1 MYINVFFFL
10 DFYEYA
16 CGGWLKT
23 NLIPNGFPRWGTL
36 SKITYSNQLII
47 KEQLESN
54 STIVYSDA
62 ENKARLFYSSCIDKN
77 STIERLGSKPLKNIL
92 NKFIFKNETT
102 NQININDTFD
112 SIFELLQFK
121 FGVNAFFEFDVLDD
135 DKNSSFSNIEL
146 NFFIISIIYFFF

>member
-1 MYINVFFFL
+1 
-10 DFYEYA
+10 
-16 CGGWLKT
+16 
-23 NLIPNGFPRWGTL
+23 
-36 SKITYSNQLII
+36 LII

-54 STIVYSDA
+54 STIGYSDA
-62 ENKARLFYSSCIDKN
+62 ENKAKQFYSSCIDKN

-112 SIFELLQFK
+112 SIFELMQFK

-135 DKNSSFSNIEL
+135 DKNSSFSNIEVNFSSIFRSFIFFLIL
-146 NFFIISIIYFFF
+146 NYLKLTDKSTKFRIR